1 MGKTTEL
8 IIGLNCIV
16 QRAEL
21 KISEKNKR
29 AAIISRPAQNLYLLE
44 MKDKSI
50 SLSNQRSRT
59 NKGKTYKSSELS
71 KKHEN
76 NEQHKQ
82 ENGGDNSYQFSWS
95 ANDLGR
101 ECKDPFSNSS
111 GWNGTNLRVNKETNN
126 HGGSEQAPGKDGD

>member
-16 QRAEL
+16 ERAEL

-29 AAIISRPAQNLYLLE
+29 AAIISRSAQNLYLLE

-59 NKGKTYKSSELS
+59 NKGKTYKISELS

-76 NEQHKQ
+76 NEQHK
-82 ENGGDNSYQFSWS
+82 
-95 ANDLGR
+95 
-101 ECKDPFSNSS
+101 
-111 GWNGTNLRVNKETNN
+111 
-126 HGGSEQAPGKDGD
+126 